1 MLFCT
6 AVVNAQ
12 QSLTLQESIEIALKN
27 NINIKRARNNAISAK
42 AGFAQSKYNFLPSL
56 SAGANH
62 RWNEGLNFDT
72 NTGRLVNTTSLGGGG
87 SIDAS
92 LNIFDGFQNRINV
105 SRNKF
110 LYQSSEEAVKSSIQ
124 TTESSVVSSFL
135 QLIVTRENLKI
146 AQETMS
152 LLNDQLD
159 VAEKR
164 EKSGVASME
173 QVYNLKSQVAQ
184 QQLTIVGFQNTLQS
198 SELTLMQL
206 LLLDPKDQYIFEG
219 ITINDADLDAE
230 LASYDEIYNK
240 SLEYS
245 PAIRSSEFDLE
256 ASKRSLKISQFAWMP
271 SLRLSAGMGTGWSS
285 NAFNVLERD
294 PVTNEATRTKVIDLS
309 TQFEKNVYKSASLS
323 LGIPLFS
330 RMSNRTQFQQSKIQM
345 FNSELSLE
353 QAKNTL
359 TNEVQQ
365 AYLNLVNAR
374 TSYKAAKESMINLNT
389 SFEFSKTRY
398 ENGTVDFVTYLTSLN
413 GKNRG
418 ELQLVQAKYT
428 ILFRQ
433 LILDIYTGEMS
444 NQN

>member
-105 SRNKF
+105 SRNEF

-124 TTESSVVSSFL
+124 ATEASVVSSFL
-135 QLIVTRENLKI
+135 QLIITRENLKI
-146 AQETMS
+146 AEETIS

-159 VAEKR
+159 IAEKR

-206 LLLDPKDQYIFEG
+206 LLLNPNEEYTFEG

-245 PAIRSSEFDLE
+245 PSIRSSQFDLE
-256 ASKRSLKISQFAWMP
+256 ASKKALKISQFAWMP
-271 SLRLSAGMGTGWSS
+271 SLRLSAGIGTGWSS
-285 NAFNVLERD
+285 NAFNILERD

-309 TQFEKNVYKSASLS
+309 TQFEKNVSKSASLS

-433 LILDIYTGEMS
+433 LILDIYTGEMN